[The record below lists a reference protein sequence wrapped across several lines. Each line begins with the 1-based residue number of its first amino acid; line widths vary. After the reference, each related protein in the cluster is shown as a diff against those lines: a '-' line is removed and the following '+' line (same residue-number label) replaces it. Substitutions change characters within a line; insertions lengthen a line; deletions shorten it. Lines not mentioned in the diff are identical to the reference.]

1 MPQVDVRDDRSVTYA
16 DAALLLGVTAQTIR
30 NWVGEGCPNLPGAKG
45 RNGAARV
52 RLGEVLTWRAA
63 QLAAAGGAVHDEDG
77 TVYDLDRARAVDMH
91 YRAISRQAA
100 ARRELGQLVPVDL
113 VADAVEEDYQRV
125 RSRLDS
131 VPSRVAVQAAAETDA
146 SVVRAM
152 VAKAIS
158 DALGNLSA
166 GDDVVER
173 SGGDPSASVHD
184 PLDLEGH
191 FDDDEEQAYA

>member
-1 MPQVDVRDDRSVTYA
+1 MPHVEVRDDRSVTYA
-16 DAALLLGVTAQTIR
+16 DAALLLDVTAQTVR
-30 NWVGEGCPNLPGAKG
+30 NWVVAGCPSIPGARG
-45 RNGAARV
+45 RNNAARV
-52 RLGEVLTWRAA
+52 RLGEVMEWRAA
-63 QLAAAGGAVHDEDG
+63 QLAGGAAPDEDG

-131 VPSRVAVQAAAETDA
+131 VPSRVAVQVAAETDA

-166 GDDVVER
+166 VGDIVER

-184 PLDLEGH
+184 PLDLDGH
-191 FDDDEEQAYA
+191 FDDDEEDPSDA